1 MEETFEW
8 VRLFATSVTCLVYH
22 SARFIYTAVRRSAGT
37 KVSVLETRILGSQWV
52 HCLDTL
58 DSGSRPARM
67 PRPGYTFTSVPTTP
81 SVSTS
86 LSAFNLTDSGANGDP
101 STPDRSESA
110 EQDSLFVDESSPQSL
125 GAHTRTTSEHVS
137 LENSPSISD
146 DEGEGFDLDGE
157 ADPNVIYGMLR
168 VQLLGIQR
176 SGLAKKREKRLSAL
190 KRQIESVKSD
200 YMFSSRLAEAEF
212 ASKLAKMEADA
223 LQTRLKK
230 GGGPGQLPAVES
242 ISNKRNKKRPGNM
255 GTPAVSSPSIASIQL
270 KAEAEEEE
278 EGTMFG
284 NLLEEM
290 PTEEI
295 GSTGT
300 VISVRDMALP
310 KHWSGKTPKLL
321 LNEVVTNMDRYATVH
336 YTVVSGG
343 SRAVRCRCTVRWA
356 GGRAEEWTMDA
367 MACHNSDQA
376 EHYIATVAL
385 HDIAFPLS
393 AGFAGGST
401 TSCLTPNYRVLP
413 PKFRDLWDELEV
425 SRKLEQ
431 DSINRS
437 VWSELKVLLDT
448 KLASR
453 EVICFHSCQQS

>member
-1 MEETFEW
+1 
-8 VRLFATSVTCLVYH
+8 LHLN
-22 SARFIYTAVRRSAGT
+22 RFIV
-37 KVSVLETRILGSQWV
+37 
-52 HCLDTL
+52 LDTS
-58 DSGSRPARM
+58 DSGLRPPRT
-67 PRPGYTFTSVPTTP
+67 PRPGYTFNSVPPTP
-81 SVSTS
+81 SLSTS
-86 LSAFNLTDSGANGDP
+86 LSAFNFTDSGANGDP
-101 STPDRSESA
+101 STPDQSEPI
-110 EQDSLFVDESSPQSL
+110 EQDSLSVDESSPQSL
-125 GAHTRTTSEHVS
+125 GSHTRTTSERIS

-146 DEGEGFDLDGE
+146 DEGEEFDLDGE

-176 SGLAKKREKRLSAL
+176 SGLAKRREKRLSAL
-190 KRQIESVKSD
+190 KKQIESVKSD

-212 ASKLAKMEADA
+212 ASKLAKLEAEA
-223 LQTRLKK
+223 LQMRLKK
-230 GGGPGQLPAVES
+230 GGGPGQLPVVES
-242 ISNKRNKKRPGNM
+242 ISSKRSRKKPSNVD
-255 GTPAVSSPSIASIQL
+255 TPAVSSPSIVSIQL
-270 KAEAEEEE
+270 KTEEEEEE

-295 GSTGT
+295 SSTGT

-321 LNEVVTNMDRYATVH
+321 LNEVITNLDRYATVH

-343 SRAVRCRCTVRWA
+343 SRAVRCQCTVRWA
-356 GGRAEEWTMDA
+356 GGRTEEWAMET
-367 MACHNSDQA
+367 MACHSSDQA

-401 TSCLTPNYRVLP
+401 TTSLAPNYRVLP

-425 SRKLEQ
+425 LRKLEQ

-437 VWSELKVLLDT
+437 VWSELKVLLDA
-448 KLASR
+448 KLASK
-453 EVICFHSCQQS
+453 EVMCFARINEVSL